1 MIHKLRY
8 ELNSE
13 ACLREAPIPGEFL
26 WDNAAAEKLHDKALW
41 AFFEAFFD
49 SVRWSPTST
58 LSRAAPG

>member
-26 WDNAAAEKLHDKALW
+26 WDNAAAEKLHDKALSS
-41 AFFEAFFD
+41 FK
-49 SVRWSPTST
+49 
-58 LSRAAPG
+58 LL